1 MSQLHWTNRNVENV
15 TVIWHCSSKT
25 VNFSSTNRY
34 PEVGSGV
41 LLRCF
46 SGLIHRTRLSLFKK
60 LKLFCEIPLI
70 FELFL
75 SVIEVDLMN
84 QVDLIQLLNAGP
96 DRKLVSVNCVIACC
110 CQCPVLQQIIIS
122 VT

>member
-84 QVDLIQLLNAGP
+84 HSSRLDLAVERKSGPEIGISKLRDCLLLPMSGP
-96 DRKLVSVNCVIACC
+96 STDHY
-110 CQCPVLQQIIIS
+110 
-122 VT
+122 